1 MVAKDII
8 ILIILI
14 SIWLGVNML
23 KIAEIKNDDI
33 IQILGL
39 VIILVIR
46 ADINFNEIQE
56 VLSTTKGLKPT
67 FKGKQRGDKNKIN
80 EGCQDAKIKTNKRNR
95 KARFDPYK
103 RSKGK
108 PMKNDNEREDNTIS
122 LSIKPKQTPNV
133 NRYENIDEP
142 TVTYRHSQI
151 NHEPI
156 MTGLNKR
163 LNPRTGKMEDRYTKS
178 CLICKRLMKKFGIPI
193 ETDLCQTCKPAA
205 AKDKK
210 KFGYVT
216 KLGGTIEFYCECV
229 GCVTGS
235 QQCKTKYCSLCT
247 APKFTIFESD

>member
-1 MVAKDII
+1 
-8 ILIILI
+8 
-14 SIWLGVNML
+14 ML
-23 KIAEIKNDDI
+23 KMAEIKHDDI

-46 ADINFNEIQE
+46 ADIDFNEIHE
-56 VLSTTKGLKPT
+56 VLSTAKGLKRT
-67 FKGKQRGDKNKIN
+67 NKGKQRGDKNKIN
-80 EGCQDAKIKTNKRNR
+80 EGCQEAKIRSNKRNR

-108 PMKNDNEREDNTIS
+108 AMKNNNEREDNTIS

-133 NRYENIDEP
+133 NRYENIDES
-142 TVTYRHSQI
+142 TVTYRHNQI
-151 NHEPI
+151 NNEPI
-156 MTGLNKR
+156 MAGLNKR

-216 KLGGTIEFYCECV
+216 KLGGTIEFYCACV

-235 QQCKTKYCSLCT
+235 QQCKTEYCSLCT